1 MTATIADGVVFT
13 VEIGFST
20 SSGSGKV
27 PLGSTLA
34 SINWTDVS
42 AYVRGVTT
50 NRGRSSELDSFQTG
64 SASITFSNA
73 DRRFDP
79 EYTAGP
85 YYGTLTPL
93 RPVRIRAQYG
103 AGSTTNLFFGWI
115 DGWPQT
121 YELTFDSTVTV
132 TASDA
137 FKLLN
142 LITLDSYYAYYA
154 QTLMDTSGSWFRM
167 DDGDDSSVAIAAF
180 TAGAN
185 QGAGQYLDT
194 NGEATTSVSA
204 ASLTANET
212 NLAAVFDGTRSV
224 AVPASPS
231 YPLFSIIANQT
242 SVWFSSTT
250 TVDGTYGIFDDGYG
264 STIVMVVSAGVG
276 TIECTSSRNDTVPPS
291 TSTTT
296 TVWVSTATV
305 NDGKPHHVAVS
316 WDQAVDGYCRV
327 DNVALA
333 RFSTGTYNQRG
344 GYAIR
349 SIGTAI
355 RPGYTILN
363 FIGTIDEVLTWG
375 GDTTTTAASNLY
387 KMGKGTYGLGNLTST
402 QIGLVLDMIQW
413 MTDGTSIST
422 GSGKTSAINVQGST
436 ALSALQTWETAEQGK
451 FFVDASGLLK
461 FIGRNALSTQSI
473 YTISQRTYGDGSGE
487 LPYVGFES
495 SYDDRLIY
503 NVVSG
508 NRVNGPVITT
518 QDTVSQGEYF
528 IRANN
533 LSDLDVSNNQQV
545 LDIVSDRLYRYS
557 QPKYRVSSI
566 AINPQANPASLY
578 PAVIG
583 DEIGTRVTVKRRPQN
598 VGSVISQQLSIEG
611 IQHSITPDSW
621 QTNYLLAPAIGV
633 YFTLDSATFGVLDSN
648 VLGY

>member
-20 SSGSGKV
+20 SLGLGKV
-27 PLGSTLA
+27 PLNSTLA

-64 SASITFSNA
+64 SASIVFSNA

-85 YYGTLTPL
+85 YYGALTPL

-103 AGSTTNLFFGWI
+103 AGATTNLFFGWI

-121 YELTFDSTVTV
+121 YEMTFDSTVTV
-132 TASDA
+132 NASDA

-154 QTLMDTSGSWFRM
+154 QTLMAVAGSWFRM
-167 DDGDDSSVAIAAF
+167 DDGDDSPVATAAF
-180 TAGAN
+180 SAGLN
-185 QGAGQYLDT
+185 QGSGQYVDAT
-194 NGEATTSVSA
+194 GVPTTSVSA
-204 ASLTANET
+204 AGLVANDT
-212 NLAAVFDGTRSV
+212 NLAAVFDGNLSV
-224 AVPASPS
+224 AVPESGA
-231 YPLFSIIANQT
+231 YPAFAIAANQT
-242 SVWFSSTT
+242 SVWFSTSTT
-250 TVDGTYGIFDDGYG
+250 TDGTYGIFDDGYG
-264 STIVMVVSAGVG
+264 TTICMVVSAGLG
-276 TIECTSSRNDTVPPS
+276 TIECMASRNDSIPPS

-296 TVWVSTATV
+296 TVWTSPIKV
-305 NDGKPHHVAVS
+305 NDGKPHHVAIS
-316 WDQAVDGYCRV
+316 WDQAVDGYCRL
-327 DNVALA
+327 DNISAI
-333 RFSTGTYNQRG
+333 RFGVGTYNQRG

-349 SIGTAI
+349 SIGKAI
-355 RPGYTILN
+355 RPGFTILN

-375 GDTTTTAASNLY
+375 GFLTTTAASNLY
-387 KMGKGTYGLGNLTST
+387 AMGKGTFGLGNITSNLVI
-402 QIGLVLDMIQW
+402 QVLNMIGW
-413 MTDGTSIST
+413 MTDARSITTGT
-422 GSGKTSAINVQGST
+422 GRTSALNVQGSN
-436 ALSALQTWETAEQGK
+436 ALAALQSWETAEQGK
-451 FFVDASGLLK
+451 LFIDASGNVK
-461 FIGRNALSTQSI
+461 FIGRNTLWTQSI
-473 YTISQRTYGDGSGE
+473 YAVSQRTYGDGTGE
-487 LPYVGFES
+487 LPYTGFES
-495 SYDDRLIY
+495 SYDDQLIY

-518 QDTVSQGEYF
+518 QDTNSQGQYF
-528 IRANN
+528 IRPND
-533 LSDLDVSNNQQV
+533 LSDLNVTNNQQV
-545 LDIVSDRLYRYS
+545 LDIVSDRLYRYA
-557 QPKYRVSSI
+557 QPKYRIESI
-566 AINPQANPASLY
+566 TINPKANPASLY

-598 VGSVISQQLSIEG
+598 VGSVISQELSIEG

-621 QTNYLLAPAIGV
+621 QTNYLLAPAIGI